1 MSTSKQSQIA
11 FENDP
16 GSPVQ
21 QAQSRLT
28 GILPSQEISNL
39 IARGNVSA
47 TPAINPDHIQPA
59 SLDLRLGDMA
69 HRMRASFLP
78 GPNNTVEGKIKE
90 LRMTRVDLTSAAVFE
105 KDCVYIVPLLEELH
119 LPSGIAG
126 KANPK
131 STTGRLDIF
140 TRLITDY
147 GVGLPGDAARQ
158 VEFLQQRH
166 NINAVLF
173 EHGRT

>member
-16 GSPVQ
+16 ASPVE
-21 QAQSRLT
+21 QAQSRTT

-78 GPNNTVEGKIKE
+78 GPNSTVEAKIKE

-105 KDCVYIVPLLEELH
+105 KDCVYIVPLLEEVN
-119 LPSGIAG
+119 LPE
-126 KANPK
+126 
-131 STTGRLDIF
+131 DICAKPIP
-140 TRLITDY
+140 RAQ
-147 GVGLPGDAARQ
+147 PGAWT
-158 VEFLQQRH
+158 FLL
-166 NINAVLF
+166 V
-173 EHGRT
+173 